1 MDYMRE
7 DRRESEA
14 IRLESLRPLLQ
25 GIDLRD
31 LAPVLVAR
39 NIIKSYEMNKL
50 YAEVDCLA
58 KLLNNRRKLQSTA
71 DAQINA
77 FIELLKTKYDWT
89 GALTDAL
96 IRNGKCNIAQK
107 LMEMQSPKS
116 ARA

>member
-50 YAEVDCLA
+50 YTE
-58 KLLNNRRKLQSTA
+58 STA